1 MFRGLIFLT
10 KIQKH
15 FWKCN
20 FQRVIINYYCW
31 DIILNMVNVK
41 SLKEVIPFFVGS
53 ESAPDVE
60 DLGNECALDVE
71 DLPNIGFGYFLN
83 ILHWDLT

>member
-1 MFRGLIFLT
+1 
-10 KIQKH
+10 
-15 FWKCN
+15 
-20 FQRVIINYYCW
+20 
-31 DIILNMVNVK
+31 MVNVK

-83 ILHWDLT
+83 ILH

>member
-1 MFRGLIFLT
+1 
-10 KIQKH
+10 
-15 FWKCN
+15 
-20 FQRVIINYYCW
+20 
-31 DIILNMVNVK
+31 MVNVK
-41 SLKEVIPFFVGS
+41 SLKEVISFFVGS

-71 DLPNIGFGYFLN
+71 DLPSIGFGYFFN

>member
-1 MFRGLIFLT
+1 M
-10 KIQKH
+10 
-15 FWKCN
+15 
-20 FQRVIINYYCW
+20 
-31 DIILNMVNVK
+31 
-41 SLKEVIPFFVGS
+41 SPFVGN

-60 DLGNECALDVE
+60 DLENESAADVG